1 MMPRDAVGGMLA
13 GRRILVT
20 GGTRG
25 LGAAAVDRMADAGA
39 TGVVLDL
46 PPAAETC
53 PWPHICGDVTDSNSV
68 RQAVT
73 EARRLLG
80 GIDGLLLAAGV
91 VPPWQ
96 HVGDID
102 MAEWDR
108 VMAINVRGVIDVIR
122 CAAPVL
128 EDGSAI
134 TVIASLNSWK
144 GNPRIAAYV
153 ASKHAVL
160 GIVRSA
166 ALDLGPRG
174 IRVNAVAPG
183 PIATEALLSRM
194 AARQGL
200 TGLAVDQ
207 ALAAAAAD
215 TALGRMATTA
225 DVANAIMFL
234 TSDLAAGITGHLLPV
249 DSGVL

>member
-1 MMPRDAVGGMLA
+1 MMPRDTVGGMLA

-20 GGTRG
+20 GGARG
-25 LGAAAVDRMADAGA
+25 LGAAAVDRMAEAGA

-46 PPAAETC
+46 PPAAETG
-53 PWPHICGDVTDSNSV
+53 PWPHISGDVTDSNSV
-68 RQAVT
+68 RNAVT
-73 EARRLLG
+73 EAQRLLG

-108 VMAINVRGVIDVIR
+108 VTAINVRGVIDVIR

-144 GNPRIAAYV
+144 GDPRIAAYV

-200 TGLAVDQ
+200 TNLTVEQ
-207 ALAAAAAD
+207 ALATAAGD
-215 TALGRMATTA
+215 TALGRMATTT
-225 DVANAIMFL
+225 DVANAIVFL

>member
-1 MMPRDAVGGMLA
+1 MLA

-20 GGTRG
+20 GGARG
-25 LGAAAVDRMADAGA
+25 LGAAAVDRMAEAGA

-46 PPAAETC
+46 PPAAETG
-53 PWPHICGDVTDSNSV
+53 PWPHISGDVTDSNSV
-68 RQAVT
+68 RNAVT
-73 EARRLLG
+73 EAQRLLG

-108 VMAINVRGVIDVIR
+108 VTAINVRGVIDVIR

-144 GNPRIAAYV
+144 GDPRIAAYV

-200 TGLAVDQ
+200 TNLTVEQ
-207 ALAAAAAD
+207 ALATAAGD
-215 TALGRMATTA
+215 TALGRMATTT
-225 DVANAIMFL
+225 DVANAIVFL

>member
-1 MMPRDAVGGMLA
+1 
-13 GRRILVT
+13 
-20 GGTRG
+20 
-25 LGAAAVDRMADAGA
+25 MAEAGA

-46 PPAAETC
+46 PPAAETG
-53 PWPHICGDVTDSNSV
+53 PWPHISGDVTDSNSV
-68 RQAVT
+68 RNAVT
-73 EARRLLG
+73 EAQRLLG

-144 GNPRIAAYV
+144 GDPRIAAYV

-200 TGLAVDQ
+200 TNLTVEQ
-207 ALAAAAAD
+207 ALATAAGD
-215 TALGRMATTA
+215 TALGRMATTT
-225 DVANAIMFL
+225 DVANAIVFL

>member
-1 MMPRDAVGGMLA
+1 
-13 GRRILVT
+13 
-20 GGTRG
+20 
-25 LGAAAVDRMADAGA
+25 
-39 TGVVLDL
+39 
-46 PPAAETC
+46 
-53 PWPHICGDVTDSNSV
+53 
-68 RQAVT
+68 
-73 EARRLLG
+73 
-80 GIDGLLLAAGV
+80 
-91 VPPWQ
+91 
-96 HVGDID
+96 

-144 GNPRIAAYV
+144 GDPRIAAYV

-200 TGLAVDQ
+200 TNLTVEQ
-207 ALAAAAAD
+207 ALATAAGD
-215 TALGRMATTA
+215 TALGRMATTT
-225 DVANAIMFL
+225 DVANAIVFL